1 MYNHKVKEVKFTFFK
16 SNFLK
21 KKNVNSNKALV
32 FYLENIKDAENTVLP
47 NKVQL
52 KKSFFFK
59 NLSKVF
65 LKKNSIAGG
74 GSMFKT
80 RFDIENNPDKFI
92 QFIKEN
98 SCIVAYNSIYWTLNK
113 ILSLSLE
120 KNTKEALVSFLIQN
134 LKKTLSC
141 FLPFKSL
148 LSNLKLKASE

>member
-32 FYLENIKDAENTVLP
+32 FYLENTKDAENTVLS

-65 LKKNSIAGG
+65 LKKNSNG
-74 GSMFKT
+74 
-80 RFDIENNPDKFI
+80 
-92 QFIKEN
+92 
-98 SCIVAYNSIYWTLNK
+98 
-113 ILSLSLE
+113 
-120 KNTKEALVSFLIQN
+120 LI
-134 LKKTLSC
+134 
-141 FLPFKSL
+141 F
-148 LSNLKLKASE
+148 